1 MEENFISLQL
11 LNILK
16 NSIKI
21 IQLKNIQL
29 KDKNIFNNIP
39 NLDEIVNKVIKKVII
54 DIPCDLFE
62 KKERENNDISEFND
76 YVIINEKE
84 IFTLENENEYK
95 IMEIDDFK
103 QYEKYNEKKIND
115 NSKIKKDNNNDF
127 KNKDIN
133 INNKEEEI
141 NKKNSSIQ
149 MIKSSLILNSE
160 DIEDKQIHY
169 FRNSFTNNSNQY
181 EFIDENE
188 NQFNFI
194 LNNGKIRYMT
204 IDLFIKKIA
213 IENFAKNESFLV
225 SGFINQF
232 CDFIDINTF
241 INKIINAFHYYYEK
255 NNEHALINL
264 IFFLNNCVIE
274 IYDFF
279 RIIKFS
285 NPLYSILTNFYNEI
299 INKNKIKLNNIE
311 KILILFERENILEEN
326 LRYIKEIFHED
337 KKIEKKQLNRFY
349 SLDININHNKTFSIL
364 NYEKN
369 EILNHLTFLS
379 KNYFYEIDKKEL
391 LNSKFSKKNK
401 EKDSPNII
409 KLINNSNNLANII
422 KVNILSEKNI
432 QNRAK
437 IIEKWII
444 ISDLCKK
451 INNFNDCFTINLA
464 LNSYMISSLLK
475 TWKKVDETYISL
487 FNEIKEFCS
496 PISNFKY
503 LREAI
508 KNCIN
513 CPYLPFLGVY
523 LKDFTNYNELYKYI
537 KNDKLINFMKI
548 NLIERSIQDFFKYKN
563 IKYNIN
569 PVYKL
574 DFFENI
580 KSISEEE
587 LDYLYNKIKDK

>member
-1 MEENFISLQL
+1 
-11 LNILK
+11 
-16 NSIKI
+16 
-21 IQLKNIQL
+21 
-29 KDKNIFNNIP
+29 
-39 NLDEIVNKVIKKVII
+39 
-54 DIPCDLFE
+54 
-62 KKERENNDISEFND
+62 
-76 YVIINEKE
+76 
-84 IFTLENENEYK
+84 
-95 IMEIDDFK
+95 
-103 QYEKYNEKKIND
+103 
-115 NSKIKKDNNNDF
+115 
-127 KNKDIN
+127 
-133 INNKEEEI
+133 
-141 NKKNSSIQ
+141 
-149 MIKSSLILNSE
+149 
-160 DIEDKQIHY
+160 
-169 FRNSFTNNSNQY
+169 
-181 EFIDENE
+181 
-188 NQFNFI
+188 
-194 LNNGKIRYMT
+194 
-204 IDLFIKKIA
+204 
-213 IENFAKNESFLV
+213 
-225 SGFINQF
+225 
-232 CDFIDINTF
+232 
-241 INKIINAFHYYYEK
+241 
-255 NNEHALINL
+255 
-264 IFFLNNCVIE
+264 VIE

-432 QNRAK
+432 QNIAK